1 MNNLFGNGR
10 QNRPPTFFGWLKGK
24 TNQIPMLSEKVKKI
38 PIYFG
43 TISLVIF
50 AFLVLSFFLGAI
62 TCLIKPGPTYERFD
76 TKKALGDS
84 AKEVLK
90 WVAIL
95 QKDEELLDKASDMT
109 CAVFR
114 QIAQSQIDSDASP
127 TLDTPKPV
135 DFEGLKRRAVQK
147 FEAVQTVFRAFNNN
161 QPLLECFAGEDEAEF
176 LAAYNALNAQLND
189 TKMKMRAQKVNTTL
203 KFTQKYVNDA
213 FKAFIDEKEEEE
225 GFATNPTGPEL
236 IMKTNALMKEALQ
249 VHMLIQSL
257 PQVAQYQKQVFDLI
271 NQQKANVSTPAGA
284 QAKEDKYAEKGK
296 EEKYSE

>member
-1 MNNLFGNGR
+1 MENLFGNT
-10 QNRPPTFFGWLKGK
+10 Q
-24 TNQIPMLSEKVKKI
+24 EKRGALNKALNFIKKQ
-38 PIYFG
+38 PVQWG
-43 TISLVIF
+43 TIPLCIF
-50 AFLVLSFFLGAI
+50 AIFVLSLFLGTI
-62 TCLIKPGPTYERFD
+62 TCLIKPGRTYEQFD

-109 CAVFR
+109 CSVFR

-176 LAAYNALNAQLND
+176 LAAYNALNAQLNE
-189 TKMKMRAQKVNTTL
+189 TKMKLRAQKVNTTL

-213 FKAFIDEKEEEE
+213 YKAFSDEKEEEE

-257 PQVAQYQKQVFDLI
+257 PQVAQYQKQVLDLI

>member
-1 MNNLFGNGR
+1 MENLFGNT
-10 QNRPPTFFGWLKGK
+10 Q
-24 TNQIPMLSEKVKKI
+24 EKRGALNKALNFIKKQ
-38 PIYFG
+38 PVQWG
-43 TISLVIF
+43 TIPLCIF
-50 AFLVLSFFLGAI
+50 AIFVLSLFLGTI
-62 TCLIKPGPTYERFD
+62 TCLIKPGRTYEQFD

-84 AKEVLK
+84 AKQVLK

-109 CAVFR
+109 CSVFR

-176 LAAYNALNAQLND
+176 LAAYNALNAQLNE
-189 TKMKMRAQKVNTTL
+189 TKMKLRAQKVNTTL

-213 FKAFIDEKEEEE
+213 YKAFSDEKEEEE

-249 VHMLIQSL
+249 VHILIQSL
-257 PQVAQYQKQVFDLI
+257 PKVAEYQKQVLELI

-284 QAKEDKYAEKGK
+284 QAKQDEYAEKGK

>member
-1 MNNLFGNGR
+1 MNNLFETSRKGSRG
-10 QNRPPTFFGWLKGK
+10 FVFGK
-24 TNQIPMLSEKVKKI
+24 Q
-38 PIYFG
+38 PIYYG
-43 TISLVIF
+43 TLPLVIGIM
-50 AFLVLSFFLGAI
+50 LLLSFFLSTI
-62 TCLIKPGPTYERFD
+62 TCLIKPGTTYEQFD

-95 QKDEELLDKASDMT
+95 QKDDELLDKASDTT

-147 FEAVQTVFRAFNNN
+147 FKDVQTVFRAFNNN
-161 QPLLECFAGEDEAEF
+161 QPLLECFAGEDEAEL

-213 FKAFIDEKEEEE
+213 QKAFSESQKE

-236 IMKTNALMKEALQ
+236 IMKTNALMKEAIQ

-257 PQVAQYQKQVFDLI
+257 PQVAQYQKQVLDLI
-271 NQQKANVSTPAGA
+271 NQQKANVSKPAGA
-284 QAKEDKYAEKGK
+284 QAKQDEYAEKGK
-296 EEKYSE
+296 DEKYSE

>member
-1 MNNLFGNGR
+1 MNNLFGNTR
-10 QNRPPTFFGWLKGK
+10 QNRP
-24 TNQIPMLSEKVKKI
+24 TNFMGRLSEKAKQI

-43 TISLVIF
+43 TIILVIF

-76 TKKALGDS
+76 TKKPLGDF
-84 AKEVLK
+84 AKEAQK
-90 WVAIL
+90 WIVIL
-95 QKDEELLDKASDMT
+95 QKDEALLDKASDAT
-109 CAVFR
+109 CSVFR

-147 FEAVQTVFRAFNNN
+147 FNDVQTVFRAFNNN
-161 QPLLECFAGEDEAEF
+161 QPLLECFAGEDEAEL

-213 FKAFIDEKEEEE
+213 YKAFSDEKEEEE

-257 PQVAQYQKQVFDLI
+257 PKVAEYQKQVLELI

-284 QAKEDKYAEKGK
+284 QAKEDEYAEKGK
-296 EEKYSE
+296 DEKYSE

>member
-1 MNNLFGNGR
+1 
-10 QNRPPTFFGWLKGK
+10 
-24 TNQIPMLSEKVKKI
+24 
-38 PIYFG
+38 
-43 TISLVIF
+43 
-50 AFLVLSFFLGAI
+50 
-62 TCLIKPGPTYERFD
+62 LIKPGRTYEQFD

-109 CAVFR
+109 CSVFR

-135 DFEGLKRRAVQK
+135 DYEGLKRRAVQK

-176 LAAYNALNAQLND
+176 LAAYNALNAQLNE
-189 TKMKMRAQKVNTTL
+189 TKMKLRAQKVNTTL

-213 FKAFIDEKEEEE
+213 YKAFSDEKEEEE

-257 PQVAQYQKQVFDLI
+257 PQVAQYQKQVLELI

-284 QAKEDKYAEKGK
+284 QAKQDEYAEKGK
-296 EEKYSE
+296 DAKYSE

>member
-10 QNRPPTFFGWLKGK
+10 QNRATKFTGG
-24 TNQIPMLSEKVKKI
+24 LSEKVKKI

-76 TKKALGDS
+76 TKKPLNDV
-84 AKEVLK
+84 AKEVQK
-90 WVAIL
+90 WIVIL
-95 QKDEELLDKASDMT
+95 QKDEALLDKASDAT
-109 CAVFR
+109 CSVFR

-147 FEAVQTVFRAFNNN
+147 FKDTQTVFSALNNN
-161 QPLLECFAGEDEAEF
+161 QPLLECFAGEDEAEL

-189 TKMKMRAQKVNTTL
+189 TKMKLRAQKVNATL
-203 KFTQKYVNDA
+203 KFTMKYVNDA
-213 FKAFIDEKEEEE
+213 QKAFSESQKE
-225 GFATNPTGPEL
+225 GFATNPTGLEL
-236 IMKTNALMKEALQ
+236 IMKTNQLMKEALQ

-257 PQVAQYQKQVFDLI
+257 PKVAEYQKQVLELI
-271 NQQKANVSTPAGA
+271 NQQKANVSKPAGA
-284 QAKEDKYAEKGK
+284 QAKKDEYAEKGK
-296 EEKYSE
+296 DAKYSE